1 MSKYINNTNKKS
13 KCELILIT
21 TSLVLDKV
29 SNLDLS
35 GVEHY
40 IFVVVNIVDEGTI
53 ALVLRP
59 VVRPLIES
67 TKLISVQIKLFQL
80 VLENRR
86 CFDCLRGSDSE
97 SLRRNHSLVEVVGTS
112 ASVDF
117 DTVIGRK
124 TSL

>member
-1 MSKYINNTNKKS
+1 MNTNKKS

-67 TKLISVQIKLFQL
+67 TKLISV
-80 VLENRR
+80 
-86 CFDCLRGSDSE
+86 
-97 SLRRNHSLVEVVGTS
+97 
-112 ASVDF
+112 
-117 DTVIGRK
+117 
-124 TSL
+124 

>member
-1 MSKYINNTNKKS
+1 
-13 KCELILIT
+13 
-21 TSLVLDKV
+21 LVLDKV

-35 GVEHY
+35 GVENY
-40 IFVVVNIVDEGTI
+40 IFVVVNSVDDGTI

-59 VVRPLIES
+59 IVRPQIKI

-80 VLENRR
+80 VLENWR
-86 CFDCLRGSDSE
+86 CIDCLRGSNSE
-97 SLRRNHSLVEVVGTS
+97 SLRRNQPLVEVIGTL

-117 DTVIGRK
+117 DTVIGRE

>member
-1 MSKYINNTNKKS
+1 MMAASSRSICLTDTLPYLKSRCSYNDQVLLSKYIINTNKKS

-86 CFDCLRGSDSE
+86 
-97 SLRRNHSLVEVVGTS
+97 
-112 ASVDF
+112 
-117 DTVIGRK
+117 
-124 TSL
+124 